1 MGRKR
6 RLQYVEPGESSS
18 HVGSNEV
25 PSREQAPPANDDR
38 RQSQGSD
45 DETQA
50 PDTEDIPIPQ
60 LERLL
65 CPINAGQ
72 PVGENAGPWAKWL
85 GTVARKPDMCP
96 INYRSWHKMPRQY
109 KNRCWEATQ
118 AQWVIPTDR
127 IPLADQ
133 RKWVL
138 SRIGKL
144 WRSHKSELK
153 KKHYKLDT
161 TKEEL
166 LQLSLPEVDDAQFH
180 ALVEYW
186 FTDDF
191 KDLSRDNKVRRG
203 KQTEMH
209 TLGSRSMAR
218 TADSIAKERG
228 KQLERGELYEVAY
241 SHRDGTAV
249 SATAQ
254 ANIVSWVPLEPI
266 PQSIPR
272 VINMECMVLTLD
284 KGSWRKINIVLPFD
298 CTKFGNGGE
307 SLCINGAIHWL
318 TCYGDSIVAFDLK
331 DENFRLIPLPHGY
344 KEETYAL
351 IRLKLRFAAKS
362 RVRCIRCERPCEP
375 DDAFGQVIGAERGGR
390 VRGVGF
396 GPTPSSNRAR
406 TMDDSMPSPTSIAT
420 NQRVIE
426 LSSQV
431 EAMKEKCARYDAE
444 MRLMRKVLT
453 SLCPSFP
460 SDL

>member
-25 PSREQAPPANDDR
+25 PSREQAPLANDDR

-50 PDTEDIPIPQ
+50 PDTEDIPVPAAGAVVVPNKRGPNRFDDIWNMPPGKK
-60 LERLL
+60 LFLK
-65 CPINAGQ
+65 INKAGQ

-109 KNRCWEATQ
+109 KTRCWETTQ
-118 AQWVIPTDR
+118 ARWVIPTDR

-144 WRSHKSELK
+144 WRSHKTDLK
-153 KKHYKLDT
+153 KKHCKLDT

-249 SATAQ
+249 NATAQ
-254 ANIVSWVPLEPI
+254 ANIAKMKELMTE
-266 PQSIPR
+266 
-272 VINMECMVLTLD
+272 
-284 KGSWRKINIVLPFD
+284 GSQLQ
-298 CTKFGNGGE
+298 GNDIEAGI
-307 SLCINGAIHWL
+307 LWQ
-318 TCYGDSIVAFDLK
+318 
-331 DENFRLIPLPHGY
+331 
-344 KEETYAL
+344 
-351 IRLKLRFAAKS
+351 
-362 RVRCIRCERPCEP
+362 P

-420 NQRVIE
+420 DQRVIE
-426 LSSQV
+426 LSTQV

-460 SDL
+460 SMSMVEERRVACGCGHEKACGFGHTWIEDSTAEIGKDNTDDFGDDDSAVDIQSPGAQHLSFDDTQ